1 MIEQYPWILDYG
13 ISPSCPNPSL
23 VSTGAVVGSEGTLN
37 MPKPVP
43 QKDEVNG
50 QTTGRP
56 GTSGHPRVNGRQ
68 IQERR

>member
-13 ISPSCPNPSL
+13 ISPSCPDLLLDSSGRL
-23 VSTGAVVGSEGTLN
+23 ADSEGTLN